1 MFTGAKVSN
10 AYPQL
15 EFHFTDDSNMTVAR
29 NVFLAYIMLSDSF
42 NPSNSADIDY
52 LWNVWYS
59 LKWDE
64 STRDRFVTDVK
75 QLLADLK
82 SPSSAIAAQIVLED
96 DAFDEVEDLLS
107 MWIEAAS
114 NMPVSTVIKVLKSR

>member
-1 MFTGAKVSN
+1 
-10 AYPQL
+10 
-15 EFHFTDDSNMTVAR
+15 MTVAR